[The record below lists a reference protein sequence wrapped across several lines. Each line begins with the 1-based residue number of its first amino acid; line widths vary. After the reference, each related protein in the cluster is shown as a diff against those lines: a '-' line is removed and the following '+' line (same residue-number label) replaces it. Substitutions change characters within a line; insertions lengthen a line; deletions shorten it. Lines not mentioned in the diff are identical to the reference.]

1 MKHYI
6 EYYRNFDIPGYCAG
20 IRMQFAE
27 IMDAMRKLD
36 QIDDKHM
43 KETEMEYLREMY
55 AEILYG
61 GAK

>member
-1 MKHYI
+1 MMTI
-6 EYYRNFDIPGYCAG
+6 
-20 IRMQFAE
+20 AE

-61 GAK
+61 GAGK

>member
-1 MKHYI
+1 MMTI
-6 EYYRNFDIPGYCAG
+6 
-20 IRMQFAE
+20 AE

-55 AEILYG
+55 AEILCG
-61 GAK
+61 GAKQ